1 METSRNMGIN
11 MNTLFY
17 KLILLMPSTTLLQGL
32 VGQINTIL
40 FGVIAIVLFYL
51 TLNKP
56 IYRNTF
62 FLFCVVIL
70 NHVYALI
77 YTNFYG
83 INNMNTLYYYAFW
96 ILFSMYICADYDN
109 IVEFIKEN
117 ERFVCFS
124 LKLSIIIM
132 AISAVMPSS
141 YSSGFFK
148 SFSGSSARA
157 CSVAIFMLTMIL
169 LITKVYK
176 IKKYIWF
183 CLIPIYCVVMGDS
196 RTYLGVS
203 AMLLII
209 MLWNYFEN
217 KKYFYFS
224 LLPVIAIGISVVVST
239 NIMTKMESAVIG
251 QNTYYSAMEVFTS
264 GRSTFWLEML
274 TAWWKTGWMHRLFGD
289 GFHFVYTIRTFWAH
303 NDFVQLL
310 LTFGI
315 TGLLTYLISIKRMIS
330 TFFTSRNV
338 KWFILVLVCFLWFF
352 NAFFNMFY
360 VYMCACTSF
369 PFLLFA
375 IGYEDNIESRE
386 DITNAV

>member
-1 METSRNMGIN
+1 METSRRMDIN
-11 MNTLFY
+11 MNTMFY

-32 VGQINTIL
+32 VGQINTIV
-40 FGVIAIVLFYL
+40 FGIIAIDLLFL
-51 TLNKP
+51 TLKKP
-56 IYRNTF
+56 IRRKIF

-70 NHVYALI
+70 NHIYALI
-77 YTNFYG
+77 HTNFSG

-96 ILFSMYICADYDN
+96 ILFSMYICSDYDN
-109 IVEFIKEN
+109 VVEFINEN
-117 ERFVCFS
+117 EGFVCLS

-132 AISAVMPSS
+132 MLSALVPSS
-141 YSSGFFK
+141 YSSGYFK

-157 CSVAIFMLTMIL
+157 CSVAIFMMTMIL

-176 IKKYIWF
+176 KKNYIWF
-183 CLIPIYCVVMGDS
+183 SLVPIYCVVMGDS

-209 MLWNYFEN
+209 MLWSYFDN
-217 KKYFYFS
+217 KKYFYLS
-224 LLPVIAIGISVVVST
+224 LLPIIAVGIAVVLST
-239 NIMTKMESAVIG
+239 NIMNKMESAVAG
-251 QNTYYSAMEVFTS
+251 ESNYYSAMEIFTS
-264 GRSTFWLEML
+264 GRNTFWMDML

-303 NDFVQLL
+303 NDFIQLL

-315 TGLLTYLISIKRMIS
+315 TGLLTYLISIKWMIS
-330 TFFTSRNV
+330 MFFSKENI
-338 KWFILVLVCFLWFF
+338 KWFIVLLACLLWLF

-375 IGYEDNIESRE
+375 IGYEDNME
-386 DITNAV
+386 N